1 MCNSL
6 ILFLLEACC
15 NYKVIRMSTETKD
28 LEIAELEP
36 RMGEINVKF
45 KVIEKAEPNE
55 VTSRSDGST
64 HRVSD
69 ATVGDTTGTVVIPLW
84 DDTIDQMEIGKTYVL
99 KNAHTGL
106 FRGNLRLKFGRES
119 VLEEADEDIEEV
131 NEENDMSEVDH
142 GRSRRNY
149 GGRGR
154 SSGGRSW

>member
-1 MCNSL
+1 
-6 ILFLLEACC
+6 
-15 NYKVIRMSTETKD
+15 MSTETKD

-119 VLEEADEDIEEV
+119 VLEQADEDIEEV